1 MEYDLAEYP
10 LAKAHELV
18 GLYRAAFILKD
29 LFDEE
34 SLRVI
39 GVGDPETMS
48 GMEACMN
55 AIKNAINTEHE
66 VIPFD
71 LVSNIMFR

>member
-1 MEYDLAEYP
+1 MEHN

-18 GLYRAAFILKD
+18 GLYRAVFILKE
-29 LFDEE
+29 LYEEE

-48 GMEACMN
+48 GMEACLN
-55 AIKNAINTEHE
+55 AIKAAIKTEHE
-66 VIPFD
+66 VIPFKV
-71 LVSNIMFR
+71 VSDAMFG